1 MLSVIGRRSVFCA
14 VMVALIALAGCGSE
28 QANMPSLG
36 APASKGKIKTQSL
49 KSALS
54 GTLVYAS
61 NESAVYVLSYPKGS
75 LVQTLTGFVDAQ
87 NICSDADGNVWI
99 PEGNYNQSGYE
110 GTIVEYAHG
119 GASSIATLNES
130 HYPESCAVDSTGN
143 LAVANQDG
151 TVAIFHG
158 ANGVPKYYP
167 YGELGGLYSAS
178 FDSKGDLFLTGYI
191 ATRLVGTEWLQK
203 GHSTLDSFTLHPH
216 MYPHVGLAW
225 DGKHLVVAA
234 HTSDIN
240 RYSIIGGQGIR
251 VGSLS
256 LSVCCM
262 GHFAIHGSAMAIID
276 AGYNRVQ
283 YFAYPKGGSPTKTI
297 TLSSSGIAISVA
309 PTH

>member
-1 MLSVIGRRSVFCA
+1 
-14 VMVALIALAGCGSE
+14 MVALIALAGCGSE
-28 QANMPSLG
+28 QANMPGLG
-36 APASKGKIKTQSL
+36 APAAKGKIKTQSL

-61 NESAVYVLSYPKGS
+61 DASSVYVLSYPKGS
-75 LVQTLTGFVDAQ
+75 LVQTLTGFNDAQ

-99 PEGNYNQSGYE
+99 PESNNQSGYE
-110 GTIVEYAHG
+110 GTVVEYAHG

-158 ANGVPKYYP
+158 AKGVPKYYP
-167 YGELGGLYSAS
+167 YGELSDLYSAS

-191 ATRLVGTEWLQK
+191 ATYQVGTEWLQK

-216 MYPHVGLAW
+216 MYPHGGLAW
-225 DGKHLVVAA
+225 DGKYLVVTA
-234 HTSDIN
+234 HPTSIN
-240 RYSIIGGQGIR
+240 RYSIIGGQGTK

-256 LSVCCM
+256 LGVCCM
-262 GHFAIHGSAMAIID
+262 GHFAIHGSAMAITD
-276 AGYNRVQ
+276 SGYYRVQ
-283 YFAYPKGGSPTKTI
+283 YFAYPDGGAPTKTI
-297 TLSSSGIAISVA
+297 TVNHPNGIAISVA
-309 PTH
+309 PKH